1 MPDLHRKKHM
11 LDILWWWTLQR
22 HSSGC
27 HLTPGCHVYQL
38 SPKFMKP
45 LSFEGTGGTKIWTP
59 TLGWWP
65 KRICPGPAGIR
76 AWTHGTFGSLAMRS
90 WNGWNAGM
98 AGFFTERHG
107 KCRDRTGLRQ
117 YAACLNELLFHFLQ
131 METKVMEHARTIWG
145 LKQLVLELS
154 VFWLHIRSLTVL
166 KMHDGN
172 LRTVRGGLCSFEPL
186 FVGSQITEHQGMVS
200 DRSTLSWTDMN
211 TFVYGQFFLHTT
223 VLARP
228 QFKLVTFVHE

>member
-1 MPDLHRKKHM
+1 MPDLHRKKLCLTFCDDEHYNATVQVVT
-11 LDILWWWTLQR
+11 LHPGVTFTSWVRSLWNLWALEAQEGQR
-22 HSSGC
+22 SELLPLADGQSESA
-27 HLTPGCHVYQL
+27 LAQL
-38 SPKFMKP
+38 A
-45 LSFEGTGGTKIWTP
+45 LE
-59 TLGWWP
+59 LGRTARLAAWRW
-65 KRICPGPAGIR
+65 GVGMDGI
-76 AWTHGTFGSLAMRS
+76 
-90 WNGWNAGM
+90 
-98 AGFFTERHG
+98 FTERHG
-107 KCRDRTGLRQ
+107 KCVIGQDWDSMQ
-117 YAACLNELLFHFLQ
+117 LLFHFLQ

-172 LRTVRGGLCSFEPL
+172 LRTVRGGLCSFETL
-186 FVGSQITEHQGMVS
+186 FFGSQITEHQGMVS